1 MLLVLD
7 AKLVFHTYT
16 NSENVLMKSN
26 KDGYLLKKVYMLER
40 KSIQLPLQ
48 KESVTPLNKNIR
60 KKKNE
65 TTQNK
70 MYF

>member
-1 MLLVLD
+1 M
-7 AKLVFHTYT
+7 YT

-40 KSIQLPLQ
+40 KNIQLPLQ
-48 KESVTPLNKNIR
+48 KESVMPLNKNIR

>member
-1 MLLVLD
+1 MLVLG
-7 AKLVFHTYT
+7 AKLNFHMYT
-16 NSENVLMKSN
+16 NSENVLTKSN

-40 KSIQLPLQ
+40 KNIQLPLQ
-48 KESVTPLNKNIR
+48 KESVMPLNKNIR
-60 KKKNE
+60 KQKNE

>member
-1 MLLVLD
+1 
-7 AKLVFHTYT
+7 
-16 NSENVLMKSN
+16 MKSN

-40 KSIQLPLQ
+40 KNIQLPLQ
-48 KESVTPLNKNIR
+48 KESVMPLNKNIR
-60 KKKNE
+60 QKKNE

>member
-1 MLLVLD
+1 
-7 AKLVFHTYT
+7 
-16 NSENVLMKSN
+16 MKSN

>member
-1 MLLVLD
+1 MLVLG
-7 AKLVFHTYT
+7 AKLIFHMYT

-40 KSIQLPLQ
+40 KNIQLPLQ
-48 KESVTPLNKNIR
+48 KESVMPLNKNIR